1 MTSGRSGFG
10 QDRTRHFDGDH
21 SRSRMSTGVQRS
33 TSQPQPKSPGD
44 LPRLNETVLGMIRA
58 EAPLGKIL
66 EVLCVNIEKQQ
77 PGLLCSVLLLD
88 ADGTTLRHGAAP
100 SLPGE
105 YSRAVD
111 GVQIGPCAGSCGT
124 AVYRKQAVV
133 ASDIATDPLWDN
145 FRQVALPHGLRACW
159 STPIAS
165 QDGRIL
171 GTFAVYYREPRTPDE
186 EHLRII
192 TSAKHLAG
200 IAIEHDRAKAELR
213 AAEARYRTLVERL
226 PAITYIAELG
236 AGGPWHYVSPQI
248 ETMLGF
254 PPAEWLADPMN
265 WMNHIH
271 PDDREI
277 ALAAEK
283 LFQETHE
290 LFQAEYRMCAR
301 DGRLLWFRDEGVL
314 LQQADGQA
322 PLMQGVLYD
331 ITERKRLEDQLRH
344 SQKMEA
350 VGQLAGGV
358 AHDFNNLLMLIQAHN
373 EHLRDNLAADDPAR
387 KDALQIENAVTRAAS
402 LTAQLLTFSRKNVLR
417 PKILDLNAVL
427 ADVGKMLH
435 RLIGENIEVNIVPAS
450 SPARIKA
457 DPGQIEQV
465 ILNLA
470 VNSRDAMPAGGKLTI
485 TARQVE
491 LDEND
496 SRNHEGA
503 PAGKYVMLSVSDTG
517 AGMDIETQAHIF
529 EPFFTTKAPGKGTGL
544 GLATVYGVV
553 KQSDGWIWVD
563 SKPGRGTTFQI
574 YLPCVQE
581 SGGEENTVHE
591 ASIEKIPQH
600 ESQAPKE
607 STSRSV
613 PSPETSPKGTET
625 VLVVEDQD
633 GIRDIVRE
641 SLRRNGYTVL
651 IANDGDEALQMASAY
666 PEPIHLLI
674 TDLVMPNI
682 GGRELAQRLTPLRP
696 AMKVLFMSGYSEQ
709 SALEIEAT
717 SQSAQVLQ
725 KPFSLDALARNV
737 RRVLDEAGS

>member
-1 MTSGRSGFG
+1 
-10 QDRTRHFDGDH
+10 
-21 SRSRMSTGVQRS
+21 MSTGIQRAAHLQS
-33 TSQPQPKSPGD
+33 LGTLES
-44 LPRLNETVLGMIRA
+44 LPLLNESLLGMIRTQ
-58 EAPLGKIL
+58 APLPKIL
-66 EVLCVNIEKQQ
+66 DVLCTHIEQRHA
-77 PGLLCSVLLLD
+77 GLHCSVLLLD

-100 SLPGE
+100 SLPSA
-105 YSRAVD
+105 YSSLVD
-111 GVQIGPCAGSCGT
+111 GVKIGPCAGSCGT
-124 AVYRKQAVV
+124 AAYRKQAVV
-133 ASDIATDPLWDN
+133 VCDIATDPLWAN
-145 FRQVALPHGLRACW
+145 CRQFALPHGLRACW
-159 STPIAS
+159 SSPIVS
-165 QDGRIL
+165 QDGKVL
-171 GTFAVYYREPRTPDE
+171 GTFAVYYCEPRTPDA
-186 EHLRII
+186 EHVQLVAHA
-192 TSAKHLAG
+192 THLAG
-200 IAIEHDRAKAELR
+200 IAIEHDRAKGELR
-213 AAEARYRTLVERL
+213 AAEARYRTLVEHL

-254 PPAEWLADPMN
+254 TPAEWLSDPMN
-265 WMNHIH
+265 WMNHIY
-271 PDDREI
+271 PEDREI
-277 ALAAEK
+277 ALAAEN
-283 LFQETHE
+283 LFQETHD

-301 DGRLLWFRDEGVL
+301 DGRVLWFRDEGVL
-314 LQQADGQA
+314 LKQSESRGL
-322 PLMQGVLYD
+322 LMQGVMYE

-344 SQKMEA
+344 SQKLEA

-373 EHLRDNLAADDPAR
+373 EHLREHLAADDPAR

-417 PKILDLNAVL
+417 PKILDLNLVL
-427 ADVGKMLH
+427 GDVGKMLH
-435 RLIGENIEVNIVPAS
+435 RLIGENIEVNIVPAA
-450 SPARIKA
+450 SPVRVKA
-457 DPGQIEQV
+457 DPGQMEQV

-470 VNSRDAMPAGGKLTI
+470 VNARDAMPAGGRLTI
-485 TARQVE
+485 TASEVE

-517 AGMDIETQAHIF
+517 SGMDTETQAHIF

-574 YLPCVQE
+574 YLPRVQE
-581 SGGEENTVHE
+581 FVANE
-591 ASIEKIPQH
+591 ASIEEIAPR
-600 ESQAPKE
+600 ESQALKE
-607 STSRSV
+607 STSRIV
-613 PSPETSPKGTET
+613 PALETSAKGTET

-641 SLRRNGYTVL
+641 SLRRNGYKVL
-651 IANDGDEALQMASAY
+651 IANDGEEALQMAAAY
-666 PEPIHLLI
+666 PDPIHLLI

-682 GGRELAQRLTPLRP
+682 GGRELAQRLTPQRP
-696 AMKVLFMSGYSEQ
+696 TMKVLFMSGYSEQ

-717 SQSAQVLQ
+717 SQSATVLQ

>member
-1 MTSGRSGFG
+1 
-10 QDRTRHFDGDH
+10 
-21 SRSRMSTGVQRS
+21 MSTSVERA
-33 TSQPQPKSPGD
+33 TSQHEMKSLQALPQLID
-44 LPRLNETVLGMIRA
+44 TVLGMIRA
-58 EAPLGKIL
+58 QAPLPQIL
-66 EVLCVNIEKQQ
+66 EVLCVHIEKQH
-77 PGLLCSVLLLD
+77 PGLLCSILLLD

-100 SLPGE
+100 NLPSE

-124 AVYRKQAVV
+124 AAYRKQPVV
-133 ASDIATDPLWDN
+133 VSDIATDPLWAN
-145 FRQVALPHGLRACW
+145 ACQLALPHGLRACW

-165 QDGRIL
+165 QDGGIL
-171 GTFAVYYREPRTPDE
+171 GTFAVYYREPRMPDA
-186 EHLRII
+186 EHRQFV
-192 TSAKHLAG
+192 THATHLAG

-226 PAITYIAELG
+226 PAITYVAELG

-254 PPAEWLADPMN
+254 TPGEWLSHPMN

-283 LFQETHE
+283 QFQETHE

-314 LQQADGQA
+314 LERNDGQA
-322 PLMQGVLYD
+322 LLMQGVLYD

-373 EHLRDNLAADDPAR
+373 EHLRERLDAADPVR
-387 KDALQIENAVTRAAS
+387 KDSVEIEKAVTRAAS
-402 LTAQLLTFSRKNVLR
+402 LTAQLLAFGRKQVLR
-417 PKILDLNAVL
+417 PKVLDLNVVL
-427 ADVGKMLH
+427 ADVAKMLN
-435 RLIGENIEVNIVPAS
+435 RLIGENIEVEVLPAPS
-450 SPARIKA
+450 LGRVKA
-457 DPGQIEQV
+457 DPGQMEQV

-470 VNSRDAMPAGGKLTI
+470 VNSRDAMLHGGKLTI
-485 TARQVE
+485 RTREVE

-503 PAGKYVMLSVSDTG
+503 PSGKYIMLEVSDTG
-517 AGMDIETQAHIF
+517 DGMDTETKARMF

-553 KQSDGWIWVD
+553 KHSDGWIWVD
-563 SKPGRGTTFQI
+563 SEPGRGTTFQI
-574 YLPCVQE
+574 YLPRVVDVPVEE
-581 SGGEENTVHE
+581 SESAECQIEN
-591 ASIEKIPQH
+591 I
-600 ESQAPKE
+600 QAPQGRPEAAQTEEQIASK
-607 STSRSV
+607 TSLSLDNA
-613 PSPETSPKGTET
+613 PKGTET

-641 SLRRNGYTVL
+641 SLRRNGYKVL
-651 IANDGDEALQMASAY
+651 IAVDGNEALQMAGEY
-666 PEPIHLLI
+666 PDPIHLLV

-682 GGRELAQRLTPLRP
+682 GGRELAQRLTPMRP
-696 AMKVLFMSGYSEQ
+696 GMKVLFMSGYSEH
-709 SALEIEAT
+709 SALDIEAT
-717 SQSAQVLQ
+717 SQSASVLQ
-725 KPFSLDALARNV
+725 KPFSLDALARQV
-737 RRVLDEAGS
+737 RRVLDEPPL

>member
-1 MTSGRSGFG
+1 
-10 QDRTRHFDGDH
+10 
-21 SRSRMSTGVQRS
+21 MSTGVRRAG
-33 TSQPQPKSPGD
+33 SQHQPASSGA
-44 LPRLNETVLGMIRA
+44 LPLLNDAVLSMIRTQ
-58 EAPLGKIL
+58 APLPEVL
-66 EVLCVNIEKQQ
+66 EVLCTNIEKQH
-77 PGLLCSVLLLD
+77 PDLLCSVLLLD

-105 YSRAVD
+105 YSKAVD

-124 AVYRKQAVV
+124 AAYRKQPVIV
-133 ASDIATDPLWDN
+133 SDISTDPLWAN
-145 FRQVALPHGLRACW
+145 FCHIALHHGLRACW
-159 STPIAS
+159 STPIAG
-165 QDGRIL
+165 QNGGVL
-171 GTFAVYYREPRTPDE
+171 GTFAIYYREPRTPDA
-186 EHLRII
+186 EHLQVV
-192 TSAKHLAG
+192 THATHLAG
-200 IAIEHDRAKAELR
+200 IAIEHDRARAELR
-213 AAEARYRTLVERL
+213 TAEARYRTLVERL

-254 PPAEWLADPMN
+254 PPEEWLSDPMN

-290 LFQAEYRMCAR
+290 LFHAEYRMCAR

-314 LQQADGQA
+314 LQQNDGQA
-322 PLMQGVLYD
+322 LLMQGVLYD

-373 EHLRDNLAADDPAR
+373 EHLRDRLDADDAAR
-387 KDALQIENAVTRAAS
+387 KDALAIENAVTRAAS
-402 LTAQLLTFSRKNVLR
+402 LTGQLLAFSRKQVLR
-417 PKILDLNAVL
+417 PKVLDLNAVL
-427 ADVGKMLH
+427 ADVAKMLH
-435 RLIGENIEVNIVPAS
+435 RLIGENIELRVI
-450 SPARIKA
+450 PARSLGKVKA
-457 DPGQIEQV
+457 DPGQMEQV

-470 VNSRDAMPAGGKLTI
+470 VNSRDAMPAGGRLTI
-485 TARQVE
+485 ATQNVK

-496 SRNHEGA
+496 SRKHEGA
-503 PAGKYVMLSVSDTG
+503 PPGRYVMLAVGDTG
-517 AGMDIETQAHIF
+517 SGMDTETQAHMF

-553 KQSDGWIWVD
+553 KHSDGWIWVD
-563 SKPGRGTTFQI
+563 SEPGRGTTFQI
-574 YLPCVQE
+574 YLPRVDEPAVEE
-581 SGGEENTVHE
+581 SVDDERQSEEIQVKLSQAE
-591 ASIEKIPQH
+591 ASTTQEQ
-600 ESQAPKE
+600 SAPE
-607 STSRSV
+607 NASSLASA
-613 PSPETSPKGTET
+613 PKGTET

-641 SLRRNGYTVL
+641 SLRRNGYNVL
-651 IANDGDEALQMASAY
+651 IAVDGNQALEMANAY
-666 PEPIHLLI
+666 PDPIHLLV

-696 AMKVLFMSGYSEQ
+696 GMKVLFMSGYSEH
-709 SALEIEAT
+709 SALDIEAAGHAAT
-717 SQSAQVLQ
+717 ILQ

-737 RRVLDEAGS
+737 RRVLDEPDV

>member
-1 MTSGRSGFG
+1 
-10 QDRTRHFDGDH
+10 
-21 SRSRMSTGVQRS
+21 MSTGIQRVAS
-33 TSQPQPKSPGD
+33 LQSLGPLES
-44 LPRLNETVLGMIRA
+44 LALLNESLLGMIRTQT
-58 EAPLGKIL
+58 PLAKIL
-66 EVLCVNIEKQQ
+66 HVLCEHIELRH
-77 PGLLCSVLLLD
+77 PGLHCSVLLLD
-88 ADGTTLRHGAAP
+88 PDGTTLRHGAAP
-100 SLPGE
+100 SLPAE
-105 YSRAVD
+105 YSRLVD

-124 AVYRKQAVV
+124 AAYRKQSVV
-133 ASDIATDPLWDN
+133 VSDIATDPLWAN
-145 FRQVALPHGLRACW
+145 YRELALPHGLRACW

-165 QDGRIL
+165 QDGKVL
-171 GTFAVYYREPRTPDE
+171 GTFAVYYGEPRTPDP
-186 EHLRII
+186 EHVQLVAHA
-192 TSAKHLAG
+192 THLAG
-200 IAIEHDRAKAELR
+200 IAIEHDRAKAEVR

-254 PPAEWLADPMN
+254 SPEEWLSDPMN
-265 WMNHIH
+265 WMNQVY
-271 PDDREI
+271 PEDREI
-277 ALAAEK
+277 VLGAEN
-283 LFQETHE
+283 LFQQTHD
-290 LFQAEYRMCAR
+290 LFRAEYRMCAR
-301 DGRLLWFRDEGVL
+301 DGRVLWFRDEGVL
-314 LQQADGQA
+314 LKQSEGRGL
-322 PLMQGVLYD
+322 LMQGVMYE

-344 SQKMEA
+344 SQKLEA

-373 EHLRDNLAADDPAR
+373 EHLRDHLAADDPAR

-402 LTAQLLTFSRKNVLR
+402 LTAQLLTFSRKQVLR
-417 PKILDLNAVL
+417 PEILDLNTVL
-427 ADVGKMLH
+427 ADAGKMLH

-450 SPARIKA
+450 SPMRVKA

-470 VNSRDAMPAGGKLTI
+470 VNSRDAMPAGGKLTV
-485 TARQVE
+485 TAREVE

-581 SGGEENTVHE
+581 FVARES
-591 ASIEKIPQH
+591 SMEKIALD
-600 ESQAPKE
+600 ESQSNKKPPTPTA
-607 STSRSV
+607 SSADA
-613 PSPETSPKGTET
+613 SPKGTET

-641 SLRRNGYTVL
+641 SLRRNGYNVL
-651 IANDGDEALQMASAY
+651 IANDGDEALQMAGAY
-666 PEPIHLLI
+666 PDPIHLLI

-682 GGRELAQRLTPLRP
+682 GGRELAQRLTPQRP
-696 AMKVLFMSGYSEQ
+696 TMKVLFMSGYSEQ
-709 SALEIEAT
+709 SALEIQT
-717 SQSAQVLQ
+717 TRQSATVLQ